1 MLSSV
6 GETGAA
12 AIWHRVKA
20 RLGRVAVVEAG
31 RRLLP
36 TGTISIFG
44 LHAASL
50 ILLMLGS
57 IPVARFLGP
66 AQKGVVNLF
75 TLLTGLITEF
85 GLFGLNSGLLF
96 QLGNRRIPLARVH
109 TAALQACL
117 VLGGLTLVVVIGLRP
132 LLSRAFEG
140 LPPGFLLV
148 AAAMTPLLLYR
159 GMWSSLMTGVERV
172 VQVYRVNLVFSG
184 ASVAGLIL
192 LYGAGYL
199 TATTVIWLSIL
210 LVAGYCL
217 YGFAALGAVHQFRF
231 EPGSASLKEALRY
244 GAVVYVGVV
253 FNFLHSRGDQILV
266 NYFQG
271 SRGLGIYTVS
281 VASAEMLWL
290 LDYAMMHTSVLRISS
305 LEPAASWRY
314 TCSVFRTTVLLLAG
328 AAVALGAA
336 APVVVE
342 GLYGAQFREAVLPL
356 ILLLPGIVAW
366 GAGRILSQFIS
377 YNAGRPSLTSGA
389 AAMGCAVNLLANLYA
404 MPRWGLAGAAAA
416 SSVSYL
422 ATMAFVAITFA
433 RLGRRLGG
441 PKWV

>member
-6 GETGAA
+6 GKTGVS
-12 AIWHRVKA
+12 AIWRRVTT
-20 RLGRVAVVEAG
+20 RLQRATVFEAG

-36 TGTISIFG
+36 AGTVSIIG
-44 LHAASL
+44 MHAASL
-50 ILLMLGS
+50 VLLMLGS

-85 GLFGLNSGLLF
+85 GLFGLNAGLLF
-96 QLGNRRIPLARVH
+96 QLGNRRISLTRVH
-109 TAALQACL
+109 AAALQACL
-117 VLGGLTLVVVIGLRP
+117 ILGVLGVLVVIGLQP
-132 LLSRAFEG
+132 LLSRVFAG
-140 LPPGFLLV
+140 LPPVFLL
-148 AAAMTPLLLYR
+148 AAAGMTPLLLYR

-172 VQVYRVNLVFSG
+172 VQVYRVNLGFSA
-184 ASVAGLIL
+184 ASVVGLIL
-192 LYGAGYL
+192 LYGTGYL
-199 TATTVIWLSIL
+199 TAATVIWLSIL
-210 LVAGYCL
+210 LVAGYCC
-217 YGFAALGAVHQFRF
+217 YGFAALGAVHRYRF

-253 FNFLHSRGDQILV
+253 FNFLHSRGDQMLV

-290 LDYAMMHTSVLRISS
+290 LDYAMMQTSVLRISS
-305 LEPAASWRY
+305 LEPAASWQY
-314 TCSVFRTTVLLLAG
+314 TCGVFRTTLLMLAV

-342 GLYGAQFREAVLPL
+342 GLYGPQFREAVLPL

-422 ATMAFVAITFA
+422 ATMAFVAIVFA
-433 RLGRRLGG
+433 CLGRRLGS
-441 PKWV
+441 PQCV